1 MISELKTPDVQ
12 RQTRNTCFHCGDPIS
27 DRIVFEEK
35 DFCCHGC
42 VTVYDLLAKN
52 GLDQYYDLNAAPG
65 AKASDKRF
73 EYLENPEIIRKL
85 LDFENDTV
93 ARVTFFIPAI
103 HCSSCI
109 WLLENL
115 SRLLPGVTQSRVF
128 FVKKELSV
136 TFRKEEI
143 SLQNLVVFLGKVGYA
158 PEINLA
164 TKKQQ
169 EKKALSKQGLKIAVA
184 GFCFGNSMLL
194 SLPEYLDTQIQMDE
208 GFRNYFGYIN
218 LLLALPVVFFSGF
231 DYFRSAWGSL
241 RKGFLNIDV
250 PISLGILALFFRS
263 LYEVFINAQA
273 GYIDSLAGLIFF
285 LLLGKWFQNK
295 SYQALSFERDYKS
308 FFPIAVK
315 RISGSPA
322 FVPLEEV
329 RIGDELEIH
338 NQEIFPVDGILVEG
352 KSEVDYSFVT
362 GESMKEAKLPGE
374 LIYAGG
380 RHFGAPVR
388 ITVHKEVESSYLTS
402 LWNQD
407 SMKKESTSA
416 TTSIIKKIGISFTW
430 IIFGVA
436 FLAGLYWAFYDAGKV
451 MEVVTAVLIVA
462 CPCASALSVP
472 FTFGHTMRVLGRGQF
487 YLKNS
492 NVIEQMAQIKQLVFD
507 KTGTLTTTL
516 GKEITFTGRKLDEQD
531 KTRIFTLVSNSLHPL
546 SRQLAEHLGDYS
558 RLSMSGFHEETGM
571 GITGVVDGVDM
582 RVGSA
587 SFIGAERKTDE
598 SGSLVFVKM
607 GDENT
612 GYFTIR
618 SAYREGILDMI
629 SDLRPRMSLHLL
641 SGDKDHEQTKLEP
654 YFDRLNFNQKPAD
667 KLRYLGQLPEGT
679 LMIGDGLNDAGAL
692 KQATVG
698 IAVADELHQFSPSCD
713 AILKGEVLTKLP
725 DFLMM
730 TRFALRIV
738 YAALALSFLYNIVGL
753 YFAVTG
759 QLTPLMSAIL
769 MPLSSVTVVAFITF
783 FIHFKGSRLLGV
795 TA

>member
-1 MISELKTPDVQ
+1 MISELNAPGVQ
-12 RQTRNTCFHCGDPIS
+12 RQVKDTCFHCGDPIS

-52 GLDQYYDLNAAPG
+52 GFDQYYDLNASPG
-65 AKASDKRF
+65 AKASNKQF

-136 TFRKEEI
+136 TFKKEEI

-164 TKKQQ
+164 TRKQQ
-169 EKKALSKQGLKIAVA
+169 EKKTLSKQGLKIAVA

-208 GFRNYFGYIN
+208 GFRNYFGYLN

-263 LYEVFINAQA
+263 LYEVFNAQA
-273 GYIDSLAGLIFF
+273 GYTDSLTGLIFF

-315 RISGSPA
+315 RISGTPA

-329 RIGDELEIH
+329 RIDDELEIH

-362 GESMKEAKLPGE
+362 GESMREAKLPGE

-416 TTSIIKKIGISFTW
+416 TTSVIKKIGISFTW

-436 FLAGLYWAFYDAGKV
+436 FLAGLYWAFYDASKV

-462 CPCASALSVP
+462 CPCASALAVP
-472 FTFGHTMRVLGRGQF
+472 FTFGHTMRVLGRGKL

-492 NVIEQMAQIKQLVFD
+492 DVIERMAQIKQLVFD
-507 KTGTLTTTL
+507 KTGTLTTTH
-516 GKEITFTGRKLDEQD
+516 GQEITFTGRELSELD
-531 KTRIFTLVSNSLHPL
+531 RARVFTLVSNSLHPL
-546 SRQLAEHLGDYS
+546 SRQLVNHLGDYQ
-558 RLSMSGFHEETGM
+558 RLSMSGFHEEPGM
-571 GITGVVDGVDM
+571 GISGTVEGSYLM
-582 RVGSA
+582 IGSA
-587 SFIGAERKTDE
+587 TLVGADRKNE
-598 SGSLVFVKM
+598 SGSLVFVKK
-607 GDENT
+607 DAEIL

-618 SAYREGILDMI
+618 SAYRKGILEMI
-629 SDLRPRMSLHLL
+629 GNLRPEMNLHLL
-641 SGDKDHEQTKLEP
+641 SGDKDHEQAKLRP

-667 KLRYLGQLPEGT
+667 KLEYLVQLPEGT

-713 AILKGEVLTKLP
+713 AILKGEVLTRLP
-725 DFLMM
+725 DFLKM
-730 TRFALRIV
+730 TRFALLIV

-769 MPLSSVTVVAFITF
+769 MPLSSVTVVAFITLS
-783 FIHFKGSRLLGV
+783 IHFKARRLIDV
-795 TA
+795 NP